1 MNLPEIPPSFTDLIA
16 TTLRDLI
23 AAFGPAMAGSGVGQA
38 WSKGL
43 TWRQRTVQWLVGIFV
58 SYYATRGLAE
68 LFGLGPFISQAIGFV
83 IAMMAFEVA
92 PKIITA
98 ASVIA
103 ERIPQFFADFMAR
116 WIAAPAAK
124 PGKQDEEGPQS

>member
-1 MNLPEIPPSFTDLIA
+1 MNLPEMPPSFTDVIA
-16 TTLRDLI
+16 TTIRDLL

-92 PKIITA
+92 PKTITA
-98 ASVIA
+98 ASIIA

-116 WIAAPAAK
+116 WIAAPAPKASN
-124 PGKQDEEGPQS
+124 DDEGPQA

>member
-1 MNLPEIPPSFTDLIA
+1 MSLPEIPDAITNA
-16 TTLRDLI
+16 VRDLI

-43 TWRQRTVQWLVGIFV
+43 TWQQRTVQWLVGIFV
-58 SYYATRGLAE
+58 SYYVTRGLAE

-92 PKIITA
+92 PNIIAA
-98 ASVIA
+98 ASDVA
-103 ERIPQFFADFMAR
+103 KRIPNYVSDWVARFTGKIPSPAD
-116 WIAAPAAK
+116 K
-124 PGKQDEEGPQS
+124 SEGDGE